1 MRALLRLTRGID
13 RFTEGLG
20 FLSTFLVL
28 VTIGVGFYNVVARYV
43 GRFIGVQLSS
53 NLFIELQWYLYSLV
67 FFLGFAYVL
76 KHDVNVRVDFLYAN
90 WSPRTRAWV
99 DLLGTLFLL
108 IPFCLLGIYVTID
121 PVLASW
127 GQLPNG
133 TWGAWELSPD
143 PDGLPRAPLKSMI
156 IAAFGTLLLQALAQC
171 VKYIAIIRGNTR
183 VVGELQSDAES
194 QGAIG

>member
-1 MRALLRLTRGID
+1 MRALLRLTRAID
-13 RFTEGLG
+13 RFTESLG
-20 FLSTFLVL
+20 TLSTLLVL
-28 VTIGVGFYNVVARYV
+28 VTLGVGFYNVVARYV

-67 FFLGFAYVL
+67 FFLGFAYIL
-76 KHDVNVRVDFLYAN
+76 KHDANVRVDFLYAN
-90 WSPRTRAWV
+90 WPPRRRAWV
-99 DLLGTLFLL
+99 DLLGTVFLL

-127 GQLPNG
+127 GRLPNG
-133 TWGAWELSPD
+133 NWGAWELSPD

-156 IAAFGTLLLQALAQC
+156 IVAFLTLLIQALAQC
-171 VKYIAIIRGNTR
+171 IKYIATLRGGAQTD
-183 VVGELQSDAES
+183 GELEAKAEG

>member
-1 MRALLRLTRGID
+1 MRALLRLTRAID
-13 RFTEGLG
+13 RFTESLG
-20 FLSTFLVL
+20 TLSTLLVL
-28 VTIGVGFYNVVARYV
+28 VTLGVGFYNVVARYV

-67 FFLGFAYVL
+67 FFLGFAYIL
-76 KHDVNVRVDFLYAN
+76 KHDANVRVDFLYAN
-90 WSPRTRAWV
+90 WPPRRRAWI
-99 DLLGTLFLL
+99 DLLGTVFLL

-127 GQLPNG
+127 GRLPNG
-133 TWGAWELSPD
+133 NWGAWELSPD

-156 IAAFGTLLLQALAQC
+156 IVAFLTLLIQALAQC
-171 VKYIAIIRGNTR
+171 VKYIATLRGGAQTD
-183 VVGELQSDAES
+183 GELEAKAEG

>member
-1 MRALLRLTRGID
+1 MRALLRLTRAID
-13 RFTEGLG
+13 RFTESLG
-20 FLSTFLVL
+20 TLSTLLVL
-28 VTIGVGFYNVVARYV
+28 VTLGVGFYNVVARYV

-67 FFLGFAYVL
+67 FFLGFAYIL
-76 KHDVNVRVDFLYAN
+76 KHDANVRVDFLYAN
-90 WSPRTRAWV
+90 WPPRRRAWV
-99 DLLGTLFLL
+99 DLLGTVFLL

-127 GQLPNG
+127 GRLPNG
-133 TWGAWELSPD
+133 NWGAWELSPD

-156 IAAFGTLLLQALAQC
+156 IVAFLTLLIQALAQC
-171 VKYIAIIRGNTR
+171 VKYIATLRGGAQTD
-183 VVGELQSDAES
+183 GELEAKAEG

>member
-1 MRALLRLTRGID
+1 MRALLRLTRAID
-13 RFTEGLG
+13 RFTESLG
-20 FLSTFLVL
+20 TLSTLLVL
-28 VTIGVGFYNVVARYV
+28 VTLGTGFYNVVARYV

-67 FFLGFAYVL
+67 FFLGFAYIL
-76 KHDVNVRVDFLYAN
+76 KHDANVRVDFLYAN
-90 WSPRTRAWV
+90 WPPRRRAWV
-99 DLLGTLFLL
+99 DLLGTVFLL

-127 GQLPNG
+127 GRLPNG
-133 TWGAWELSPD
+133 NWGAWELSPD

-156 IAAFGTLLLQALAQC
+156 IVAFLTLLIQALAQC
-171 VKYIAIIRGNTR
+171 VKYIATLRGGAQTD
-183 VVGELQSDAES
+183 GELEAKAEG